1 MTNSPVFPALRFP
14 HLAEVALPRMQRVR
28 IQHRAGTP
36 VDSVEGCVTGALEK
50 SEKIR
55 ALAPNSE
62 VAIAVGSRGISGIG
76 QVVRATVDYLV
87 ARGLRPFIVPAMGS
101 HGGASAAGQTAL
113 LASLGITREYTGAE
127 IRASMETVV
136 YGRTADGMAC
146 HFDRNAAQ
154 AAGIVVINRIKS
166 HTSFDRPNESGLVKM
181 LAVGLGKEQG
191 ARNVH
196 RLGPPGLS
204 RVLPELARIALEA
217 APVAFGIALVENAD
231 KDLVVIEGV
240 EPRDFFAADERLLAT
255 AKTFLARLPF
265 REIDALVV
273 EFIGKDISGA
283 GMDHAVTGRADIRG
297 VANPAEPFI
306 SKIAVLGVTAGSHG
320 NGLGIGLADFTTLDL
335 VSRLDLQTIYMNSLT
350 STLCEKA
357 RMPIVLP
364 TERDAIGAAVVTSWA
379 KSAADAKVCVI
390 RSTLHLNEVL
400 ASPALLQA
408 HGEDPRLSLVGPP
421 VSMEF
426 SQEGLLLTRCS

>member
-1 MTNSPVFPALRFP
+1 MINSPTFPALRFP
-14 HLAEVALPRMQRVR
+14 HLSDAPLPKLQRVR
-28 IQHRAGTP
+28 IHHRTGTP
-36 VDSVEGCVTGALEK
+36 IGAVAGCVTDALEK
-50 SEKIR
+50 SQKIGC
-55 ALAPNSE
+55 LPPNSE
-62 VAIAVGSRGISGIG
+62 VAIAVGSRGISGIVH
-76 QVVRATVDYLV
+76 VVKATVDYLV

-101 HGGASAAGQTAL
+101 HGGASPAGQTAL
-113 LASLGITREYTGAE
+113 LASLGITRENTGAE

-136 YGRTADGMAC
+136 YGETADGIAC
-146 HFDRNAAQ
+146 HFDRNASE
-154 AAGIVVINRIKS
+154 AAGIIVVNRVKS

-204 RVLPELARIALEA
+204 KVLPQLARIALDR
-217 APVAFGIALVENAD
+217 APVVFGIALVENAD

-240 EPRDFFAADERLLAT
+240 EPRDFFAADERLLTT
-255 AKTFLARLPF
+255 AKSFLAKLPF

-273 EFIGKDISGA
+273 ELIGKDISGA

-306 SKIAVLGVTAGSHG
+306 SKIAVLGLTAGSHG
-320 NGLGIGLADFTTLDL
+320 NGLGVGLADFTTLDL
-335 VSRLDLQTIYMNSLT
+335 VGRLDLQTIYMNSLT

-364 TERDAIGAAVVTSWA
+364 TERDAVSAAVVTSWA
-379 KSAADAKVCVI
+379 KSPAEAKLCVI

-400 ASPALLQA
+400 ASPALLAA
-408 HGEDPRLSLVGPP
+408 HGKDPRLTLVAGPVP
-421 VSMEF
+421 MEF
-426 SQEGLLLTRCS
+426 GQDGRLLTRCS